1 MSREYHDQNFGG
13 FFFLQLFLIFWEWI
27 FPIILKSSQST
38 VSSTLISILSV
49 IILIA
54 LIVIGIFFTIAQI
67 SLFARR
73 LHDVNK
79 SGWWQLLP
87 ITIIGIIPLIYW
99 LIKNVPH
106 SAWSSSKRGARVGWF
121 VSIWFSLNI
130 FIIMLHIKTNLGVT
144 KNVQGLP
151 NCTY

>member
-1 MSREYHDQNFGG
+1 MSPASSIKQLFKKWADFESRISRSEFWWS
-13 FFFLQLFLIFWEWI
+13 FLFLQLSLIIWERI
-27 FPIILKSSQST
+27 FPIMLTSSQST

-87 ITIIGIIPLIYW
+87 ITIIGLVPLIYW
-99 LIKNVPH
+99 LTKKPIAEDNKWGKP
-106 SAWSSSKRGARVGWF
+106 SSFKD
-121 VSIWFSLNI
+121 N
-130 FIIMLHIKTNLGVT
+130 
-144 KNVQGLP
+144 
-151 NCTY
+151 

>member
-13 FFFLQLFLIFWEWI
+13 VFFSSNYFLIFWEWI

-38 VSSTLISILSV
+38 LNSTLISILSV

-54 LIVIGIFFTIAQI
+54 LFVIGIFFTIAQI

-87 ITIIGIIPLIYW
+87 ITIIGLVPLIYW
-99 LIKNVPH
+99 LTKKPIADCSP
-106 SAWSSSKRGARVGWF
+106 SKRGGYAEFEEDNKWGKPSSF
-121 VSIWFSLNI
+121 KDN
-130 FIIMLHIKTNLGVT
+130 
-144 KNVQGLP
+144 
-151 NCTY
+151 

>member
-1 MSREYHDQNFGG
+1 MSPASSIKQLFKKWSDFESRISRSEFWWG
-13 FFFLQLFLIFWEWI
+13 FLFLQLFLIFWEWI

-38 VSSTLISILSV
+38 LNSTLISILSV

-54 LIVIGIFFTIAQI
+54 LSVIGIFFTIAQI

-99 LIKNVPH
+99 LIK
-106 SAWSSSKRGARVGWF
+106 K
-121 VSIWFSLNI
+121 SIDTDNKWGRAPSLI
-130 FIIMLHIKTNLGVT
+130 DH
-144 KNVQGLP
+144 
-151 NCTY
+151 